1 MCVCVCHILSC
12 CRPVLSMAVKSPR
25 GLLTS
30 HVLIFRV
37 SGSIASCYSLR
48 QHDDKVETCV
58 CLPREMQQ
66 YAHVCEHPWTHR
78 NKCTQFCKEYTY
90 TRKELIYSCRE
101 FRGVIQCLCGCACMY
116 VCRNVCGNKWKLV
129 ERVKLWVIIDLSM

>member
-1 MCVCVCHILSC
+1 MFVHHNMRRILFSSLFFSYLLFTLFYVGVVVCVRVCVCHILSC

-48 QHDDKVETCV
+48 PHDDKVETCV
-58 CLPREMQQ
+58 CLPQEMQQ
-66 YAHVCEHPWTHR
+66 YAHMCEHPWTHR
-78 NKCTQFCKEYTY
+78 NKCTQFCKEHTY
-90 TRKELIYSCRE
+90 TCKHFFTLE
-101 FRGVIQCLCGCACMY
+101 FHPQGK
-116 VCRNVCGNKWKLV
+116 N
-129 ERVKLWVIIDLSM
+129 